1 MASATRKTT
10 ESELAALLEEQ
21 IRDVADYGGSKELA
35 ARRTKAL
42 EYVRGVM
49 ADVIPESGSE
59 VVSRDVADMM
69 GMIMPS
75 IMRVFT
81 GSDQMARYEPT
92 RKEHEQFAA
101 QATDLVNHI
110 VMKESD
116 GYRQFRSAFE
126 DGLLHGNGFLKH
138 YWDPTPVSTTERF
151 SGLDDAAFSDL
162 VAADDVE
169 LLEHTAYPDPS
180 APPQGL
186 IAPPAPVAPA
196 APAEPVLPGQVGAS
210 EATGASAGLDA
221 LADSTDAG
229 GAGVRED
236 GSPVAH
242 LRDGLPPE
250 TVEPTGPVPLD
261 PEVPPGPVDPI
272 PSAVGW
278 GDELN
283 AGLGDLIG
291 AAPPVP
297 MLHDG
302 KIKRTDKTG
311 RFRLEALPPEQVR
324 IDRNARRITERDVSF
339 ISHHYTKTRSQ
350 LIEEG
355 YDPDLVNDLPA
366 STESTES
373 DDSARDRYS
382 AGNVAADKSMDLIEI
397 DECYVR
403 ADMDGDGVAE
413 WIMAEVAGGAN
424 ANKNDKHGLL
434 KWEEWGD
441 DLPFS
446 DICPDPQPH
455 HWVGRGVFQEM
466 EDIQRIKT
474 VLMRGMLN
482 NLYWVNNPMLE
493 VDMRRVKNHDKLS
506 NPQFGAV
513 IEVDGPDA
521 VRPLAVP
528 FIADKIYP
536 ALQLLDEIAEK
547 RTGVSRNT
555 AALDQDALANQTAT
569 AVNAMQSAAQT
580 KVEEYARNIAECGG
594 LTRVFSCALKL
605 LVKHQSKEKTIRL
618 RGKWETMSPRS
629 WDANMNV
636 SINTGLGTGSRDRD
650 LQMLQGIAQK
660 IEFVNQGLGPVVSSK
675 LGLGPHKAF
684 KVYRDMAEAAGVRSP
699 EQYFPEITEDDEKR
713 LIAEQAQQGQ
723 APDPKMLELQMKGQM
738 EGQKFQAQM
747 QHEQQKMQMAAQMEQ
762 AKMQIAQ
769 QAEAEKAQRDA
780 QMQQMQLERQAA
792 IEERQAQADIAV
804 KQSEMQAKAQ
814 LDQQSQAFQ
823 ERLATMKFEFDRELK
838 LLDYRLK
845 HETAAHEAQVR
856 GFEAMQAA
864 QPAPTEGP

>member
-21 IRDVADYGGSKELA
+21 IRDAVNYDASDLA

-49 ADVIPESGSE
+49 TDVPAITGRSS

-169 LLEHTAYPDPS
+169 LLEHTDYPDPS

-186 IAPPAPVAPA
+186 IAPPAPVAPT
-196 APAEPVLPGQVGAS
+196 APAEPVLPGEVGAS

-229 GAGVRED
+229 GAGARED
-236 GSPVAH
+236 GAPVAH

-261 PEVPPGPVDPI
+261 PEVPPGPVDPLPALTALTQAASVDPFGMDA
-272 PSAVGW
+272 PS
-278 GDELN
+278 
-283 AGLGDLIG
+283 
-291 AAPPVP
+291 PVP

-366 STESTES
+366 STESMES

-455 HWVGRGVFQEM
+455 HWVGRGIFQLA
-466 EDIQRIKT
+466 EDVQRVKT
-474 VLMRGMLN
+474 VLLRGALDN
-482 NLYWVNNPMLE
+482 IYWVNNPMLQAVMTQVE
-493 VDMRRVKNHDKLS
+493 NPDALL
-506 NPQFGAV
+506 NPQFGA
-513 IEVDGPDA
+513 ILEVKTQGA
-521 VRPLAVP
+521 VTPLPVP
-528 FIADKIYP
+528 FVAANIYP
-536 ALQLLDEIAEK
+536 MLQLMDEILEK

-580 KVEEYARNIAECGG
+580 QTEEYARNIAECGG
-594 LTRVFSCALKL
+594 LRRVFACALRL
-605 LVKHQSKEKTIRL
+605 IVKHQAKARTIRL
-618 RGKWETMSPRS
+618 RGKWVEMDPRG
-629 WDANMNV
+629 WDAEMDV

-660 IEFVNQGLGPVVSSK
+660 IEFVNQGLGPMVSSK

-699 EQYFPEITEDDEKR
+699 EQYFPEITEEDEKR

-738 EGQKFQAQM
+738 EQAKFQAETQR
-747 QHEQQKMQMAAQMEQ
+747 EEARAAREAQAEQ
-762 AKMQIAQ
+762 ARLIWQQ
-769 QAEAEKAQRDA
+769 QAEDRKMQRDE
-780 QMQQMQLERQAA
+780 QRQQVQLEREAA
-792 IEERQAQADIAV
+792 KEERQAQADIAV
-804 KQSEMQAKAQ
+804 KDFEARQKARLAEQA
-814 LDQQSQAFQ
+814 QAFAEHMALLNHKL
-823 ERLATMKFEFDRELK
+823 ERERMEWNLGLRREEMALHAGVRDVATMP
-838 LLDYRLK
+838 
-845 HETAAHEAQVR
+845 
-856 GFEAMQAA
+856 AA
-864 QPAPTEGP
+864 QPAAEGI